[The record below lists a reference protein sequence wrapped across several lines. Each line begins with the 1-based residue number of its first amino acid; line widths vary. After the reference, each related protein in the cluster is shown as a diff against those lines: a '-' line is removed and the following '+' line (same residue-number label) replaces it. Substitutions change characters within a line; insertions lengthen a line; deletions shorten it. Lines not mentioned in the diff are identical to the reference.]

1 MSVSSITATIA
12 LPGNDTRLAEMR
24 LERRIQAI
32 RRSARYKYA
41 GAIMSLISVI
51 GFIIL
56 TALGAFTGYV
66 TLIST
71 DPIIGYGGLVSI
83 QIASWIYVI
92 FFKLVLRVID
102 DERDMD
108 IRRVKRAAQKR
119 TNRSSNTGQNYWGVE
134 SKVGTYTTSLH
145 Y

>member
-24 LERRIQAI
+24 LERRVQAI

-41 GAIMSLISVI
+41 GAIMSLVSVI

-56 TALGAFTGYV
+56 TALGALTGYI

-71 DPIIGYGGLVSI
+71 DPIIGYGGLASV
-83 QIASWIYVI
+83 QVASWIYVI
-92 FFKLVLRVID
+92 FFKFVLRVID

-108 IRRVKRAAQKR
+108 IRRIKRSTQKR
-119 TNRSSNTGQNYWGVE
+119 SNWSSNTSQNRRVE
-134 SKVGTYTTSLH
+134 SKVGTYTTSLR

>member
-24 LERRIQAI
+24 LERKIQAI

-56 TALGAFTGYV
+56 TALGTFTGYV

-71 DPIIGYGGLVSI
+71 DPIIGYGGLASV
-83 QIASWIYVI
+83 QAASWIYII
-92 FFKLVLRVID
+92 FFKLVLKVID
-102 DERDMD
+102 DERDMN
-108 IRRVKRAAQKR
+108 IRRVKRSTQKR
-119 TNRSSNTGQNYWGVE
+119 TSWGNNTGQNWRVE
-134 SKVGTYTTSLH
+134 SKVGAYTTSL
-145 Y
+145 YY